1 MFMGSVCSLCGFLI
15 SRSQGSASPETKKL
29 GIYILAVSNVGG
41 SWKQKLLVT
50 IGFQDRLPYTDY
62 GLESK

>member
-1 MFMGSVCSLCGFLI
+1 MFMDILCSLFGFLI

-29 GIYILAVSNVGG
+29 GIYILAVSNVGRP
-41 SWKQKLLVT
+41 WKQKLLMT